1 MPAIKNRRPMTEG
14 EVEQAIILFVEG
26 LHARI
31 KKHGN
36 GSFACSHEILGII
49 TEEYDELKG
58 EVHANNREG
67 IIHELLDI
75 AVPAVFAVACLNT
88 GEVEVL

>member
-1 MPAIKNRRPMTEG
+1 MPAIKNRRSITED
-14 EVEQAIILFVEG
+14 EVEKALTVFVKG

-36 GSFACSHEILGII
+36 GSFASSHEILGII
-49 TEEYDELKG
+49 TEEYDELKDA
-58 EVHANNREG
+58 VRANDRDA

-75 AVPAVFAVACLNT
+75 AVPAVFAVACLKT